1 MREWADWMNRPG
13 SAVLRT
19 DEEATIPGAQ
29 LFDAFD
35 GKMSI
40 LCTIYG
46 NEMQE
51 RES

>member
-1 MREWADWMNRPG
+1 MHHPR

-29 LFDAFD
+29 LFAVFG

>member
-1 MREWADWMNRPG
+1 MNRPG

-19 DEEATIPGAQ
+19 VEEATIPGEQ
-29 LFDAFD
+29 LFAVFD

-40 LCTIYG
+40 LCTTYG